1 MFAKQQIVRNFKG
14 FLSCSSIKR
23 KFSIRCLHQD
33 FGSYSNILKDVME
46 YIGAGG
52 PVKNSLNV
60 DKGITTRYEYK
71 PQFLYGKH

>member
-1 MFAKQQIVRNFKG
+1 
-14 FLSCSSIKR
+14 
-23 KFSIRCLHQD
+23 
-33 FGSYSNILKDVME
+33 ME

-52 PVKNSLNV
+52 PVVNSLNV